1 MAFLPHQ
8 AKNIE
13 QEEQVKLPDWQ
24 LSGTFGIKKKITH
37 STITYLRKV

>member
-24 LSGTFGIKKKITH
+24 LSGNFGIKKITH
-37 STITYLRKV
+37 STIAYLRKV